1 MRQNNPYI
9 FVIGNE
15 KGGAGKT
22 TCSMHLIA
30 GLLDKG
36 YKILSID
43 ADTRQQSLTTY
54 IHNRAKYNQITQT
67 SLPLPTHYTLEEV
80 ANGNI
85 DDKIKL
91 EEQLLRNI
99 INNNSDYDYIVIDT
113 PGSHSS
119 YSRLAHSYADT
130 IITPINDSFVDLDVI
145 AKITVDNLEMAKPS
159 IYSQMIWEQKINKA
173 SRDGGSIN
181 WFVMRNRLSNIDAIN
196 KRNIANAVNKLSKR
210 LSFKVAPGFSERVIY
225 RELFPKGLTLFD
237 LNQIEFERSFSLSH
251 VAARQEL
258 RNFFDYIGVK

>member
-1 MRQNNPYI
+1 MNQNNPYI

-36 YKILSID
+36 YKVLSID
-43 ADTRQQSLTTY
+43 ADIRQQSLTTY
-54 IHNRAKYNQITQT
+54 INNRTQYNQTAQ
-67 SLPLPTHYTLEEV
+67 SPVLLPVHYTLEEV
-80 ANGNI
+80 ANN
-85 DDKIKL
+85 DSAERAKL
-91 EEQLLRNI
+91 EEHLLQNI
-99 INNNSDYDYIVIDT
+99 INSGDYDYVVIDT

-119 YSRLAHSYADT
+119 YSRLVHSYADT

-145 AKITVDNLEMAKPS
+145 AKITADNLDMSKPS

-196 KRNIANAVNKLSKR
+196 KRNIADAVAKLSKR

-237 LNQIEFERSFSLSH
+237 LNQTEFVKSFSLSH

-258 RNFFDYIGVK
+258 RNFFDHIGIK

>member
-1 MRQNNPYI
+1 MNQNNPYI

-36 YKILSID
+36 YNVLSID
-43 ADTRQQSLTTY
+43 ADVRQQSLTTY
-54 IHNRAKYNQITQT
+54 INNRTQYNQTAQIPVL
-67 SLPLPTHYTLEEV
+67 LPVHYTLEEV
-80 ANGNI
+80 TNNDTAERA
-85 DDKIKL
+85 KL
-91 EEQLLRNI
+91 EEQLLQNI
-99 INNNSDYDYIVIDT
+99 INSGDYDYVVIDT

-119 YSRLAHSYADT
+119 YSRLVHSYADT

-145 AKITVDNLEMAKPS
+145 AKITADNLDMSKPS

-196 KRNIANAVNKLSKR
+196 KRNIADAVGKLSKR

-237 LNQIEFERSFSLSH
+237 LNQTEFVKSFSLSH

-258 RNFFDYIGVK
+258 RNFFDHIGIK